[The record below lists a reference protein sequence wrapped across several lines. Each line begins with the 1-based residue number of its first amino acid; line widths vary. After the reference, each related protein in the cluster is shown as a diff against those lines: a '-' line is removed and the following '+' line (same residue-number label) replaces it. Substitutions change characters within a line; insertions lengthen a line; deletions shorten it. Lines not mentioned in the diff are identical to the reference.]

1 MKIKKSIT
9 ILFITFY
16 LAGCFQSPYEGFS
29 YGGDFYYKRITFGDG
44 ERYPQKNEYIV
55 SFFQFKDKNGNLIE
69 NNKLR
74 IPQGSFMN
82 NFDKLRVDVLK
93 DALKLMSGGDS
104 LHFIFAGK
112 DILRPNIYNID
123 TVFAEVKMFA
133 VYSNEEYQKLLAD
146 FEKWN
151 QTEDK
156 YEKKQL
162 KKYLVKNK
170 IKTQPDKEGLYFI
183 PLKEG
188 KGKNPETGNVVYL
201 HYKGY
206 FLNGTEFDNTYNREP
221 LEYRIGEKD
230 QVIKGFELAIPKMNK
245 GAKAKLIIPSY
256 LAFGKN
262 GSSSGIVPPN
272 TTLVYEVELVK
283 IIN

>member
-1 MKIKKSIT
+1 MKKIIT
-9 ILFITFY
+9 ILIV
-16 LAGCFQSPYEGFS
+16 LISLSACFQSPYEGFS

-44 ERYPQKNEYIV
+44 ERYPHKNEYIV
-55 SFFQFKDKNGNLIE
+55 SYFQFKDKNGNLIE

-82 NFDKLRVDVLK
+82 NFDKLRNETLQ

-104 LHFIFAGK
+104 VHFIFSAK
-112 DILRPNIYNID
+112 DILRPNISGID
-123 TVFAEVKMFA
+123 TIYAEVKMFA
-133 VYSNEEYQKLLAD
+133 VYSDEEYKKVLAD

-156 YEKKQL
+156 YEKKLL
-162 KKYLVKNK
+162 KKYLFKNK
-170 IKTQPDKEGLYFI
+170 IKTEPDEEGLYFI
-183 PLKEG
+183 LLKDG
-188 KGKNPETGNVVYL
+188 KGKNPEVGNVAYI

-206 FLNGTEFDNTYNREP
+206 FLDGTEFDNTYTREP

-272 TTLVYEVELVK
+272 TTLIYEVELVK
-283 IIN
+283 IL

>member
-1 MKIKKSIT
+1 MS
-9 ILFITFY
+9 
-16 LAGCFQSPYEGFS
+16 ACFQSPYEGFS

-44 ERYPQKNEYIV
+44 ERYPRKDEYIV
-55 SFFQFKDKNGNLIE
+55 SHFQFKDKQGNLIE

-82 NFDKLRVDVLK
+82 NFDKLRNEAMQ

-104 LHFIFAGK
+104 VHFIFSAE
-112 DILRPNIYNID
+112 DILRPNIEGVD
-123 TVFAEVKMFA
+123 TVFAEIKMFA
-133 VYSNEEYQKLLAD
+133 VYSDEEHKKVLAD

-156 YEKKQL
+156 FEKKLL

-170 IKTQPDKEGLYFI
+170 IKTQPTEDGLYFM
-183 PLKEG
+183 PQKEG
-188 KGKNPETGNVVYL
+188 KGKNAELGNVVYI

-206 FLNGTEFDNTYNREP
+206 FLNGEEFDNSYKREP

-230 QVIKGFELAIPKMNK
+230 QVIKGFEIAVLKMNK

-262 GSSSGIVPPN
+262 GSSSGIIPPN
-272 TTLVYEVELVK
+272 TTLIYEIEIVK
-283 IIN
+283 II

>member
-1 MKIKKSIT
+1 MKKLLLLIFVVFGLS
-9 ILFITFY
+9 
-16 LAGCFQSPYEGFS
+16 ACFQSPYEGFS

-44 ERYPQKNEYIV
+44 ETYPRKDEYIV
-55 SFFQFKDKNGNLIE
+55 SYFQFKDKNGNLID

-74 IPQGSFMN
+74 IRQGSYMN
-82 NFDKLRVDVLK
+82 HFDKLKNETLQ

-104 LHFIFAGK
+104 VHFIFNAQ
-112 DILRPNIYNID
+112 DILRPHIKDID

-133 VYSNEEYQKLLAD
+133 VYSNEEYQKVLAD

-151 QTEDK
+151 QSEDK
-156 YEKKQL
+156 YEKKLL

-170 IKTQPDKEGLYFI
+170 IKIKPEEEGLYII
-183 PLKEG
+183 PIKEG
-188 KGKNPETGNVVYL
+188 KGKTPQMGDVAYI

-206 FLNGTEFDNTYNREP
+206 FLDGTEFDNTYNREP

-230 QVIKGFELAIPKMNK
+230 QVIRGFEIAIPKLNK

-272 TTLVYEVELVK
+272 TTLIYEVELIK
-283 IIN
+283 IL

>member
-1 MKIKKSIT
+1 MKK
-9 ILFITFY
+9 ILAVIFVLFS
-16 LAGCFQSPYEGFS
+16 LSACFQSPYEGFS

-44 ERYPQKNEYIV
+44 ERYPRKDEYIV
-55 SFFQFKDKNGNLIE
+55 SYFQFKDKNGNLIE

-82 NFDKLRVDVLK
+82 NFDKMRNDAMQ

-104 LHFIFAGK
+104 VHFIFSAE
-112 DILRPNIYNID
+112 DILRPNITGID

-133 VYSNEEYQKLLAD
+133 VYSHEEYNKVLAD

-156 YEKKQL
+156 HEKKVL
-162 KKYLVKNK
+162 RKYLVKNK
-170 IKTQPDKEGLYFI
+170 IRTEPDEEGLYYI
-183 PLKEG
+183 HLKDG
-188 KGKNPETGNVVYL
+188 KGKNPEIGNVVYI
-201 HYKGY
+201 HYRGY
-206 FLNGTEFDNTYNREP
+206 FLDGTEFDNTYSREP

-256 LAFGKN
+256 LAFGNK

-272 TTLVYEVELVK
+272 TTLIYEVELVK
-283 IIN
+283 IL

>member
-1 MKIKKSIT
+1 MKK
-9 ILFITFY
+9 ILAVIFVLFS
-16 LAGCFQSPYEGFS
+16 LSACFQSPYEGFS

-44 ERYPQKNEYIV
+44 ERYPRKDEYIV
-55 SFFQFKDKNGNLIE
+55 SYFQFKDKDGNLIE

-82 NFDKLRVDVLK
+82 NFDKIRIDVIQ

-104 LHFIFAGK
+104 LHFIFSAE
-112 DILRPNIYNID
+112 DILRPNITDID

-133 VYSNEEYQKLLAD
+133 VYSDEEYNKVLAD

-156 YEKKQL
+156 YEKKVL
-162 KKYLVKNK
+162 RKYLVKNK
-170 IKTQPDKEGLYFI
+170 IKTQPDEEGLYYI
-183 PLKEG
+183 HLKDG
-188 KGKNPETGNVVYL
+188 KGKNPEIGNVAYI
-201 HYKGY
+201 HYRGY
-206 FLNGTEFDNTYNREP
+206 FLDGTEFDNTYLREP

-256 LAFGKN
+256 LAFGNK

-272 TTLVYEVELVK
+272 TTLIYEVELIK
-283 IIN
+283 IL